1 MIDLH
6 ILLCFAYN
14 HGTFSC
20 AISDRYQYIYIH
32 TYIHTSDGSS
42 FCILYYLYG
51 HIKCLKAHDIP
62 GMVTKYTFNT
72 SDSF

>member
-1 MIDLH
+1 MVLLVVPLVIDM
-6 ILLCFAYN
+6 N
-14 HGTFSC
+14 
-20 AISDRYQYIYIH
+20 IY